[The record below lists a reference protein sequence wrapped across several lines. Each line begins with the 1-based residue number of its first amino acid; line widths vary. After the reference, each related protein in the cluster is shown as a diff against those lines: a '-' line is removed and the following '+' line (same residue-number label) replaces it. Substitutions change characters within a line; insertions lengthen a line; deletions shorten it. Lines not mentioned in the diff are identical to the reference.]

1 MVEDEQE
8 FRVFTLGEARSLIPT
23 LRRLLARMAKARA
36 RLLDLRVE
44 IDLAREQA
52 RYGGGSPAGPLYL
65 KYMLAFTEAIQEIQE
80 IGVHVKDFRSPTKT
94 KSAGGTKPMPASPG
108 DGCSQRSSSRL
119 RPPSLHRDTYPTA
132 NPAEALMTWRVKSVY
147 VSH

>member
-8 FRVFTLGEARSLIPT
+8 FRVFTLVEARSLIPT

-80 IGVHVKDFRSPTKT
+80 IGVQVKDFSNGLVDFPYEYEGRIVFLCWKPDEDEIRWWHETD
-94 KSAGGTKPMPASPG
+94 AGFAGRRMLT
-108 DGCSQRSSSRL
+108 
-119 RPPSLHRDTYPTA
+119 
-132 NPAEALMTWRVKSVY
+132 EEFE
-147 VSH
+147 

>member
-8 FRVFTLGEARSLIPT
+8 FRVFTLVEARSLIPT

-80 IGVHVKDFRSPTKT
+80 IGVHVKDFSNGLVDFPYEYEGRIVFLCWKPDEDEIRWWHETD
-94 KSAGGTKPMPASPG
+94 AGFAGRRMLT
-108 DGCSQRSSSRL
+108 
-119 RPPSLHRDTYPTA
+119 
-132 NPAEALMTWRVKSVY
+132 EEFE
-147 VSH
+147 